1 MKEQLNMTMLCAVLA
16 LSSACLGGCGMQ
28 GGVVGEP
35 SDATASQIPPMAEGA
50 ENDNAPR
57 AEEAQTAAPFNL
69 DGVIEQTVLLDDD
82 ALTIVAEKLEYRND
96 MAYLTLSFTNNTEGE
111 LDVMTSTLGY
121 SANYVNGCMMT
132 EGHLSAQI
140 PGGET
145 AEEEV
150 GYSLW
155 ELQLYGMKGIGTLG
169 LGVRAVNDEF
179 EEVFKGIVEV
189 TTSLY
194 GEDSIDSGTF
204 AGFVDS
210 PAFSQRLGY
219 DVEAA
224 SSIDH
229 SLGAAGLDALS
240 AFLLTNQEGERAV
253 MVELMNNTDDA
264 LIVHVSDVSI
274 NGALAYE
281 GPWTADTVAPGKR
294 FVIDDLLLSSM
305 VEDKAD
311 EFDLSKVG
319 DVSMTISIT
328 DANRNTILDSADL
341 TVSF

>member
-1 MKEQLNMTMLCAVLA
+1 MKEQLNIAMLCAVLA
-16 LSSACLGGCGMQ
+16 LSGVCLGGCGMQ
-28 GGVVGEP
+28 GGIVGEP
-35 SDATASQIPPMAEGA
+35 SDAAASQVPPMAEDAEDGNGA
-50 ENDNAPR
+50 R
-57 AEEAQTAAPFNL
+57 AGEAQTAAPFNL
-69 DGVIEQTVLLDDD
+69 DGVIERTVLLDDD

-96 MAYLTLSFTNNTEGE
+96 MAYLTLSLTNNTEGE

-145 AEEEV
+145 MEEEV

-194 GEDSIDSGTF
+194 GEDLIDSGTF

-210 PAFSQRLGY
+210 PAFAQRLGY

-253 MVELMNNTDDA
+253 MVELMNNTNDT

-274 NGALAYE
+274 DGALAYE
-281 GPWTADTVAPGKR
+281 GPWTVDTVAPGKR

-305 VEDKAD
+305 VEEKAD
-311 EFDLSKVG
+311 QFDLSEVG
-319 DVSMTISIT
+319 DVSMAISVT
-328 DANRNTILDSADL
+328 DANRNTILDSAEL
-341 TVSF
+341 TISF

>member
-1 MKEQLNMTMLCAVLA
+1 
-16 LSSACLGGCGMQ
+16 MQ
-28 GGVVGEP
+28 GGFVGEP
-35 SDATASQIPPMAEGA
+35 SDTTASQIPPMAEDA
-50 ENDNAPR
+50 EGDNDPK
-57 AEEAQTAAPFNL
+57 AEESQTAAPFNL

-96 MAYLTLSFTNNTEGE
+96 MAYLTLSITNNTEGE

-132 EGHLSAQI
+132 AGHLSVQLPA
-140 PGGET
+140 GET
-145 AEEEV
+145 TEEEI

-155 ELQLYGMKGIGTLG
+155 ELQLYGMKGIGALG

-179 EEVFKGIVEV
+179 EEVFKGIIEV
-189 TTSLY
+189 ATSLY

-204 AGFVDS
+204 AGFLDS
-210 PAFSQRLGY
+210 PAFAQRLGY

-240 AFLLTNQEGERAV
+240 AFLLTNQEGEKAV
-253 MVELMNNTDDA
+253 MVELTNNTDDA

-274 NGALAYE
+274 DGALAYE
-281 GPWTADTVAPGKR
+281 GPWTVDTVAPGKR

-311 EFDLSKVG
+311 RFDLSKVG
-319 DVSMTISIT
+319 NVSMTISIT
-328 DANRNTILDSADL
+328 DANRNTILDSAEL